1 MLNWLFATDNNL
13 GVIGNYMLTAEGLIG
28 KVVEFIVGKSLSKVG
43 QLSPNDRR
51 KACRSLTKLYYSV
64 QALEDVTE
72 SIVRTASD
80 FRGTETGEAYAV
92 MNALN
97 SHMHEVAL
105 ASNMF
110 IDLGH
115 ELHAG
120 LEIVDP
126 ALAACCDAL
135 YVSKFDFLREM
146 SEAVAWDRTSTPGRI
161 IIKMPRRTTSEEV
174 LNTKYAEAADALKNG
189 ERYYWADTWLDS
201 EAPHQVILTWEDH
214 DSAKAFLKRLSEHRE
229 VLATAKRKLRELLK
243 SSFSIEELL
252 FQTDAHPYR

>member
-1 MLNWLFATDNNL
+1 
-13 GVIGNYMLTAEGLIG
+13 MLTAESIIG
-28 KVVEFIVGKSLSKVG
+28 KVVEFIVGKSLSAVG
-43 QLSPNDRR
+43 RLSPTDRR

-64 QALEDVTE
+64 QALEDVTA
-72 SIVRTASD
+72 SILQTASD
-80 FRGTETGEAYAV
+80 FRRTETGEAFAV

-97 SHMHEVAL
+97 NHMHEVAL

-115 ELHAG
+115 ELYGG

-146 SEAVAWDRTSTPGRI
+146 SDTVAWDRTATPGRI
-161 IIKMPRRTTSEEV
+161 IIKMPKRTTSNEV
-174 LNTKYAEAADALKNG
+174 LVAKYAEASAALKSG
-189 ERYYWADTWLDS
+189 EKHYWSDTWLDTD
-201 EAPHQVILTWEDH
+201 EPHQVILTWEDH
-214 DSAKAFLKRLSEHRE
+214 DSASSFVNSLSEHRDA
-229 VLATAKRKLRELLK
+229 LATAKLKLRDLLK

-252 FQTDAHPYR
+252 FQSDAHPYR